1 MLRTLAAIVVL
12 HTALPAATTPAP
24 PGAAEV
30 ESFLG
35 QSTPVCTSRPAA
47 QCVDRFFA
55 ASATDK
61 RGLTAADVVKLRQ
74 NIGAWYQ
81 WRSEGLAAQE
91 RAVFGLGLM
100 FADSLGPDRVHG
112 AFDSNRDGF
121 VSKAELL
128 ADVKLDQRP
137 LGQVLA
143 DPKAVDRQGLAQRL
157 GLPVQLLNSVFAAG
171 KPPGP

>member
-1 MLRTLAAIVVL
+1 MLRALAAILVL
-12 HTALPAATTPAP
+12 HSVVPAATTPAP

-35 QSTPVCTSRPAA
+35 QSTAVCTSRPAA
-47 QCVDRFFA
+47 QCVDLFFA
-55 ASATDK
+55 ASASDR
-61 RGLTAADVVKLRQ
+61 RGLTAADVVRLRQ
-74 NIGAWYQ
+74 NVGAWYQ
-81 WRSEGLAAQE
+81 WRSEALAGQE
-91 RAVFGLGLM
+91 RAAFGLGLM
-100 FADSLGPDRVHG
+100 FADSLGADRLHG

-143 DPKAVDRQGLAQRL
+143 DPGAVDRQALAQRL

-171 KPPGP
+171 K